1 MSPRTL
7 ALMRWSNRPLFAAMH
22 ESGCG
27 TFRTC
32 QVGLTMSVHRGTA
45 DLTVASADFRV

>member
-27 TFRTC
+27 TNRTSSD
-32 QVGLTMSVHRGTA
+32 VRSMVAIGRKA
-45 DLTVASADFRV
+45 DMARNAQFGRD